1 MNPILNAAVLEI
13 ERHVAASGW
22 DQPVRLYALVDTA
35 ALLRQEP
42 ALAAQM
48 GLLPDVPVLGLPVSL
63 TPVEQE
69 EFPADE
75 PLDEVLAGIVWGP
88 AVDGCALSLERLM
101 LPPQAEAG
109 LPATD
114 EEAAAYAAAH
124 PERQDVRIV
133 VGVLRDGSVD
143 TVLRMRS
150 RDRDDAVVFGPELVP
165 GLARALAATF
175 ED

>member
-1 MNPILNAAVLEI
+1 
-13 ERHVAASGW
+13 
-22 DQPVRLYALVDTA
+22 
-35 ALLRQEP
+35 
-42 ALAAQM
+42 
-48 GLLPDVPVLGLPVSL
+48 
-63 TPVEQE
+63 
-69 EFPADE
+69 
-75 PLDEVLAGIVWGP
+75 
-88 AVDGCALSLERLM
+88 M

-109 LPATD
+109 LPGSD
-114 EEAAAYAAAH
+114 DEAAAYAAAH

-150 RDRDDAVVFGPELVP
+150 QDRDDAVVFGPELVP

>member
-1 MNPILNAAVLEI
+1 MLNQAILEI

-22 DQPVRLYALVDTA
+22 DGPARLYALVDTA
-35 ALLRQEP
+35 ALLREEP
-42 ALAAQM
+42 ALATQL
-48 GLLPDVPVLGLPVSL
+48 GLDDVPDLRLPTSL

-88 AVDGCALSLERLM
+88 AVDGCALSIERLM

-109 LPATD
+109 LPAAD
-114 EEAAAYAAAH
+114 EDAAAYAAAH
-124 PERQDVRIV
+124 PEREDVRIV
-133 VGVLRDGSVD
+133 VGVLRDGTVD
-143 TVLRMRS
+143 TVLRLRS
-150 RDRDDAVVFGPELVP
+150 QDRDDAVVFGPALVP